1 MQILLRSNLVWKG
14 LEPWLLAAHAVQ
26 DFGPLSPVPVLPSQP
41 LILQKA
47 RCKPRWALGTWGAC
61 STRAPGLSWAACE
74 PRGALI
80 RSPGWVRHVL
90 WKKHTYKTGCDSS
103 KGLFVCL
110 RFIG

>member
-1 MQILLRSNLVWKG
+1 MQILLHSNLVWKG
-14 LEPWLLAAHAVQ
+14 LGPWLLAAHAVG
-26 DFGPLSPVPVLPSQP
+26 DFGPLSLVQVLPSRP

-61 STRAPGLSWAACE
+61 STPAPGLSWAACE

-90 WKKHTYKTGCDSS
+90 SKKHTYKTGCDSS